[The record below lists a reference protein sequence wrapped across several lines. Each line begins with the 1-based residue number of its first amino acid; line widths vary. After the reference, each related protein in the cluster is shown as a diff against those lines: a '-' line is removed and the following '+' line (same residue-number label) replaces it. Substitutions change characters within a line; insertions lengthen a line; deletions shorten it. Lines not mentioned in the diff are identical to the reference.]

1 MMGPLGGY
9 DRAQVKIGQFVH
21 YYPQKVGSVPI
32 DFALGLYQI
41 IRRLPPTDDGDC
53 QYEIRNLLEQHNRI
67 ARENELTRA

>member
-1 MMGPLGGY
+1 MPIIKSAGVLH
-9 DRAQVKIGQFVH
+9 FV
-21 YYPQKVGSVPI
+21 PELKGVPI